1 MKKVYRYFFDTP
13 FFVSYY
19 KLESR
24 IGDVEV

>member
-1 MKKVYRYFFDTP
+1 MKKVYRKNIDTP